1 MDDTIKNNIIFDGE
15 KPNNK
20 KLNYAIKSAQ
30 LNKLIKSK
38 KEGINFKVGDD
49 GSKLSGGQIQRI
61 GIARSLYLLPGILIC
76 DEISSSLDKDTE
88 KRLISSLMSL
98 RNKLTIIFIT
108 HRPNIF
114 KS

>member
-1 MDDTIKNNIIFDGE
+1 M
-15 KPNNK
+15 
-20 KLNYAIKSAQ
+20 
-30 LNKLIKSK
+30 
-38 KEGINFKVGDD
+38 
-49 GSKLSGGQIQRI
+49 
-61 GIARSLYLLPGILIC
+61 YLLPGILIC

-114 KS
+114 KSKFIKKFELYNDLNWDTKLRKIN